1 MEQEHGKEICQ
12 MREKEKAK
20 DLNLRGM
27 KTPVKMYG
35 ELLSSVLVSHFE
47 QEESQWKRRRLQG

>member
-35 ELLSSVLVSHFE
+35 ELLSSVLVSH
-47 QEESQWKRRRLQG
+47 L